1 MKNNMHGFSLLEAM
15 IALVILTVGILGA
28 SKMEIT
34 MSAAQHLS
42 RQREMAVLIASSKLE
57 ELRDSGTCGTTG
69 SVTETTTTP
78 TQSSATFDMTVTCTT
93 TTDATVKVTWNDAS
107 GDENNVKLDA
117 SVSMND

>member
-1 MKNNMHGFSLLEAM
+1 MNKNMRGFSLLEAM
-15 IALVILTVGILGA
+15 IALVILTIGILGA
-28 SKMEIT
+28 SKMELT
-34 MSAAQHLS
+34 MSASEHLS

-57 ELRDSGTCGTTG
+57 ELRDSGTCGDKG

-78 TQSSATFDMTVTCTT
+78 TQSSATFEMTVTCTT
-93 TTDATVKVTWNDAS
+93 TTDATVTVTWQDAS